1 MQKNKKI
8 RSLSLLAFGSIIP
21 VVSAPILVSCENI
34 DYQKDVNFQFKKDKS
49 TLLASEVQDNLS
61 LLSTSGKVKYNFKVE
76 KTDDNEGTIQLVIT
90 PFHKNKN
97 QPSFTL
103 KVSGFKKLEKI
114 EEQNNL
120 KDLLDKITN
129 IDLKDKAGK
138 TLNQYKTEHPDLKP
152 QLISS
157 DDFGTETPSIQN
169 YLDKNEI
176 NTQLKLTAKPS
187 DNTKANLEIVF
198 TKDKT
203 SITKNYL
210 IDGFTKEVGLQEF
223 VDRLQDLSLEGTKDK
238 SISAYL
244 KENTDLISKLKSSST
259 TISNVKEF
267 LEKEKI
273 NVQIYLMPIDN
284 DSKSANLNIKFA
296 KGTETVEKTY
306 MLKDVFVADVFSEVF
321 DGILKEVSLE
331 DAETYDGVEYK
342 EKFTDLKEKLLANG
356 KTKEELK
363 EELKKKQVSLK
374 DVLVEAENL
383 SDGIY
388 KVIIVLEKI
397 GSGETQYRTRTGTN
411 HFKNIK
417 INNITNKFKDF
428 KLEIKE
434 NNLTVKHWMTKYGDK
449 ELKDILSN
457 YLEYANKFYDYDIS
471 LKKEKIVPY
480 EQEKKIVLT
489 IKFESSKFKTSV
501 FTKEFAFEGFK
512 EPESDPKTP
521 KEAAEKGLLIVPETN
536 DSQYQ
541 TSLETI
547 KNWWN
552 KNKKPGLIYPSNG
565 GEWSIRPNVQTTPDY
580 FGALKFNDFGN
591 GWKFSDLI
599 RLDTENNKKYAHMYF
614 ETSSNN
620 EISKITIKFKLVDNG
635 DTIYEVVYWTKQ

>member
-374 DVLVEAENL
+374 EILLETENL
-383 SDGIY
+383 TDGTY

-411 HFKNIK
+411 YFKNIK
-417 INNITNKFKDF
+417 INNITDKFKDF

-449 ELKDILSN
+449 ELGDI
-457 YLEYANKFYDYDIS
+457 
-471 LKKEKIVPY
+471 
-480 EQEKKIVLT
+480 
-489 IKFESSKFKTSV
+489 
-501 FTKEFAFEGFK
+501 
-512 EPESDPKTP
+512 
-521 KEAAEKGLLIVPETN
+521 
-536 DSQYQ
+536 
-541 TSLETI
+541 
-547 KNWWN
+547 
-552 KNKKPGLIYPSNG
+552 
-565 GEWSIRPNVQTTPDY
+565 
-580 FGALKFNDFGN
+580 
-591 GWKFSDLI
+591 
-599 RLDTENNKKYAHMYF
+599 
-614 ETSSNN
+614 
-620 EISKITIKFKLVDNG
+620 
-635 DTIYEVVYWTKQ
+635 

>member
-417 INNITNKFKDF
+417 INNIT
-428 KLEIKE
+428 
-434 NNLTVKHWMTKYGDK
+434 
-449 ELKDILSN
+449 
-457 YLEYANKFYDYDIS
+457 
-471 LKKEKIVPY
+471 
-480 EQEKKIVLT
+480 
-489 IKFESSKFKTSV
+489 
-501 FTKEFAFEGFK
+501 
-512 EPESDPKTP
+512 
-521 KEAAEKGLLIVPETN
+521 
-536 DSQYQ
+536 
-541 TSLETI
+541 
-547 KNWWN
+547 
-552 KNKKPGLIYPSNG
+552 
-565 GEWSIRPNVQTTPDY
+565 
-580 FGALKFNDFGN
+580 
-591 GWKFSDLI
+591 
-599 RLDTENNKKYAHMYF
+599 
-614 ETSSNN
+614 
-620 EISKITIKFKLVDNG
+620 
-635 DTIYEVVYWTKQ
+635 